1 MSSRKTD
8 RRRKM
13 EMRAIG
19 LRIEELSREA
29 QSLARIIDTEPPNS
43 VNWKQAA
50 VELARV
56 SKESLELAW
65 TLADPNILEI
75 AENAAARVRTNCPLE
90 AAAAGL

>member
-29 QSLARIIDTEPPNS
+29 QPLARIIDTEPRNS

-65 TLADPNILEI
+65 TMADPNILEI
-75 AENAAARVRTNCPLE
+75 AENAAATVRTNCPLE

>member
-1 MSSRKTD
+1 MAFGKA
-8 RRRKM
+8 RRQRLQ
-13 EMRAIG
+13 ESLAIG
-19 LRIEELSREA
+19 LRLEELSREA
-29 QSLARIIDTEPPNS
+29 QPLARIIDTEPPNS